1 MLKLARQGV
10 FHTIQGEGVMLG
22 VPMTFV
28 RLAGCSVGCKQCDTN
43 YQPHEEKDVRQ
54 VAGEIVQAGRWGQWV
69 WITGGEPADQAPDVE
84 GLVTTLLH
92 YGCRV
97 AIATAGVGKI
107 DVPASVFVSVSPHD
121 MGRWVLRSGDQLNIV
136 PGLNGFDPFACYAE
150 LMRAARDFRHCFAT
164 PLYGDAESLA
174 MCRRLV
180 DQSPG
185 WRLGV
190 QAHRMWGV
198 A

>member
-1 MLKLARQGV
+1 MLKLAKQCV
-10 FHTIQGEGVMLG
+10 FRTIQGEGVMLG

-54 VAGEIVQAGRWGQWV
+54 LTGEIVQAGDWGAWV
-69 WITGGEPADQAPDVE
+69 WITGGEPTDQAAEVD

-97 AIATAGVGKI
+97 AIATSGVRKI
-107 DVPASVFVSVSPHD
+107 DVPSSVFVSVSPHE

-136 PGLNGFDPFACYAE
+136 PGLNGFDPFAHHAE

-174 MCRRLV
+174 TCRRLV

-190 QAHRMWGV
+190 QAHRAWGMP
-198 A
+198 